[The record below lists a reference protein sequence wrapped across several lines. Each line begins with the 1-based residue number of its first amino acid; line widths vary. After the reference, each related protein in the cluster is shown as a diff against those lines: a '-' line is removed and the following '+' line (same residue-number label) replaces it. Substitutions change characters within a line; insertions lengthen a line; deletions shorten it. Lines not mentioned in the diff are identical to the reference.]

1 MLPPFLVLW
10 DLVPFTFARD
20 FTATK
25 APFAEVDLARRP
37 SEHYKSAVRVSLQ
50 AWPFDQSF
58 RPLFAQWNKTTFDGL
73 SDNDY
78 DVFMDSLEKYFPVQA
93 LELRGISDEFA
104 AHGHYVSYPYLC
116 AWAYSHEIG
125 HFSEDPKAHHDCSAL
140 LVSDKNGHVVH
151 GRNMDQGAPDFARRV
166 TLQLRYKNIAPGVAD
181 VEALDFYWFA
191 GGMVTAVTADGLSMQ
206 ENWRSVNRPKQEILN
221 RIREGAVPH
230 KFMFRE
236 MMFRNGV
243 RDYDAAV
250 EFLKKVPFG
259 AAVYVA
265 VAGEGK
271 YQGSILTRNETG
283 LVVPV
288 EHLKD
293 NWYAVETNHDN
304 WLPDPPTD
312 PRRTRA
318 EECIARHGQKDGDV
332 ATFGVVVDCISE
344 RPVLNDGTIYTAV
357 MSPRNGEL
365 WGRVRYDAAEAVD
378 PEASSVKDIL
388 L

>member
-1 MLPPFLVLW
+1 MLPPFLILCI
-10 DLVPFTFARD
+10 LLPFTFAKD

-78 DVFMDSLEKYFPVQA
+78 DVFMDSLEN
-93 LELRGISDEFA
+93 
-104 AHGHYVSYPYLC
+104 
-116 AWAYSHEIG
+116 
-125 HFSEDPKAHHDCSAL
+125 EDPKVHHDCSAL

-166 TLQLRYKNIAPGVAD
+166 TLQLRYKRISLPGVAD

-191 GGMVTAVTADGLSMQ
+191 GGMVTAVTAD
-206 ENWRSVNRPKQEILN
+206 
-221 RIREGAVPH
+221 
-230 KFMFRE
+230 
-236 MMFRNGV
+236 
-243 RDYDAAV
+243 
-250 EFLKKVPFG
+250 
-259 AAVYVA
+259 
-265 VAGEGK
+265 
-271 YQGSILTRNETG
+271 
-283 LVVPV
+283 

-318 EECIARHGQKDGDV
+318 EECIARHGQKD
-332 ATFGVVVDCISE
+332 E

-357 MSPRNGEL
+357 MSPRSGEL

-378 PEASSVKDIL
+378 PEASSVKDVL